1 MEKKLSE
8 KEEEKLGKKERS
20 IGKIKDKD
28 GKGRKKSACLTQYL
42 SEAIWK
48 YGISLHYC
56 RGT

>member
-20 IGKIKDKD
+20 IGKINDKD

-48 YGISLHYC
+48 YGISLQY
-56 RGT
+56 